1 MKRIVSMVIL
11 IILLAG
17 CSNSNISD
25 REPTSTISMQYEVK
39 ERYYEIH
46 DITKHERP
54 LYQYYI
60 FNGNHEVVDYG
71 IIYAFPK
78 VTKSGSIIKL
88 CIQVAEHVIC
98 CRYIDIEEGCYS
110 YWFTNPV
117 AENETMVVY
126 TDQGGATK
134 LIIQDIFDKSKYYRE
149 FERDFAYKQWPLVSA
164 KFISDGKQLRVKYI
178 TREGGYYKE
187 ITETLDLT

>member
-1 MKRIVSMVIL
+1 MKRIVLMVIL
-11 IILLAG
+11 IILIAG

-25 REPTSTISMQYEVK
+25 RESSPTINMHYEVK
-39 ERYYEIH
+39 ERYYEIY

-78 VTKSGSIIKL
+78 VTKTGSIIKL

-98 CRYIDIEEGCYS
+98 CRYIDIEKDLCS

-117 AENETMVVY
+117 AENENMVAY
-126 TDQGGATK
+126 PDPGGSTK
-134 LIIQDIFDKSKYYRE
+134 LIVQDMFDKSEYYRE
-149 FERDFAYKQWPLVSA
+149 FERDFAYKQWPLTSA
-164 KFISDGKQLRVKYI
+164 EFIDEGTRLKI
-178 TREGGYYKE
+178 TYTSEDLHE
-187 ITETLDLT
+187 ITEMLDLI